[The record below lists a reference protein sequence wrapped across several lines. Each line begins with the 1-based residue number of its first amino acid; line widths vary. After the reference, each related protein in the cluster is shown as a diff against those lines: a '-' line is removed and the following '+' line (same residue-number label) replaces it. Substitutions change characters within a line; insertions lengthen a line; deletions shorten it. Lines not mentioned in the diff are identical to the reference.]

1 MDVYNSGASPVRMT
15 NTFRSTLQLGSHQR
29 AYPENAMAS
38 ARESY
43 ATAGPSPTRQP
54 GHLYNASPARN
65 LRAPVVRQFNQDSD
79 IFGTKSPTN
88 TTVQMSERYR
98 STAGGPADS
107 PSRRNRQHEQRVS
120 EMMSGRDETAL
131 AATGAG
137 YGRNGEANPKRQMFE
152 AYRASQNA
160 GKGGAPKRTVRV
172 YAAPMGAGQASYAG
186 GAGVEDQQGKVADTT
201 AMYKQSRLMQRS
213 ESISDGKKVHLTG
226 STTRQEKHWS
236 MPLSLLLRQ
245 KF

>member
-1 MDVYNSGASPVRMT
+1 
-15 NTFRSTLQLGSHQR
+15 
-29 AYPENAMAS
+29 
-38 ARESY
+38 
-43 ATAGPSPTRQP
+43 
-54 GHLYNASPARN
+54 
-65 LRAPVVRQFNQDSD
+65 
-79 IFGTKSPTN
+79 
-88 TTVQMSERYR
+88 
-98 STAGGPADS
+98 
-107 PSRRNRQHEQRVS
+107 
-120 EMMSGRDETAL
+120 
-131 AATGAG
+131 
-137 YGRNGEANPKRQMFE
+137 MFE

-236 MPLSLLLRQ
+236 SNVFGEPLEYSPRRKLLGGQSSGKEGLG
-245 KF
+245 FCDPSA